1 MMKKTLSLCAALA
14 LLVLSGCTSTPG
26 GKFFQNDGP
35 MSFPSGH
42 TVESQVPKIEP
53 FRTSTL
59 RPYRV
64 LGKTYVPMTGDKP
77 YRKTGVASWYG
88 KQFHNKK
95 TATGETYDMFQM
107 TAAHPTMPLPSY
119 ARVTNLSN
127 GKSVIV
133 RVNDRGPFLHGRII
147 DLSYAAAKALEY
159 DRKGTARV
167 EVTRLTFN
175 DIKRMKAGEA
185 VASQRR
191 SAEKTLAEAE
201 PTPAIEHTPVRP
213 APVPAPAPAPA
224 PVKTAPAPTPAPAPA
239 PAPAAEPVSVPAGEP
254 VAIPVETHGGYAS
267 TPKMQVT
274 TTPQELS
281 VDMTPAVVTATP
293 ETNAAVPSTPAAEP
307 AFPKGDWAVQL
318 GLFSSEER
326 ARDFAGHA
334 EGVLASSDYPIE
346 TRITHDAKGWRV
358 ITKTRTDTVDARAM
372 AQKINSILGIQS
384 FITRNR

>member
-35 MSFPSGH
+35 ISFPSGH

-64 LGKTYVPMTGDKP
+64 LGTTYVPMTGDKP

-191 SAEKTLAEAE
+191 SAEKALAEAE
-201 PTPAIEHTPVRP
+201 PTPALERP
-213 APVPAPAPAPA
+213 AARPVQAPAPA
-224 PVKTAPAPTPAPAPA
+224 PVPVKSAPAPA
-239 PAPAAEPVSVPAGEP
+239 PGTKPVSVPAGEP
-254 VAIPVETHGGYAS
+254 VAIPVETRGNYAS

-274 TTPQELS
+274 TTPKELS
-281 VDMTPAVVTATP
+281 IDMTPAVVTATP
-293 ETNAAVPSTPAAEP
+293 DTDAAVPSTPAAEP
-307 AFPKGDWAVQL
+307 AFPKGEWAVQL